1 MLLALT
7 GFPEARTRFRGTLQY
22 RMTSLHLLL
31 GPNKVR
37 LKAFEVLFQVLQVS
51 NPLAHFFQL
60 PAYHFQETA
69 LEVIARPTAG
79 PLYQFPHLW
88 EGHIQGPGAPYE
100 FQPTYVSL

>member
-79 PLYQFPHLW
+79 PLYQFP
-88 EGHIQGPGAPYE
+88 QASP
-100 FQPTYVSL
+100 